1 MRRIWYLFY
10 NGVVIPAFWLLLQLG
25 SAFNPKI
32 RRGIRGRSHLFE
44 NLELQV
50 KTLKASKRIWFHSS
64 SMGEFEQAKPIIAA
78 LREKYSDLNI
88 IVSFFSPSGYDHSK
102 NYKPADLIT
111 YIPLDTARNARRFLT
126 LLNPSVAVMVR
137 YDIWPNHVWELKARN
152 IPAFIANATMRKN
165 SSRLKSPLR
174 SFHRELYQQL
184 TSILA
189 VSTSDVRAFEQIGI
203 RPPQVQAIG
212 DTRYDQVWSRSLEAR
227 KKHLI
232 PESVLRRRKVFV
244 VGSSWEEDEE
254 VILPT
259 FKKVLQYDANALMI
273 LVPHEPNLQTLERIE
288 IQLNSSPGS
297 IRFSDLNDYSGERI
311 ILVDSIGI
319 LTTLY
324 QYAHVA
330 YVGGSFKQGIHNV
343 LEPAV
348 YGIPVLFGPKHHN
361 SQEAVELA
369 KRGGGIVVHDQQDC
383 YKSLRTLLN
392 NKKAAAKA
400 GSISFEL
407 VKENM
412 GATERFIQH
421 LEKVL

>member
-44 NLELQV
+44 NLEQQV
-50 KTLKASKRIWFHSS
+50 KTLKASRRIWFHSS

-126 LLNPSVAVMVR
+126 LLHPSVAVMVR

-165 SSRLKSPLR
+165 SSRLKFPLR

-189 VSTSDVRAFEQIGI
+189 VSTSDVRAFEHIGI

-232 PESVLRRRKVFV
+232 PEPILRRRKVFV

-259 FKKVLQYDANALMI
+259 FKKIIQYDANALMI

-319 LTTLY
+319 LTALY
-324 QYAHVA
+324 QYANVA
-330 YVGGSFKQGIHNV
+330 YVGGSFKQGVHNV

-392 NKKAAAKA
+392 NKKAVAKA

>member
-1 MRRIWYLFY
+1 MQRIWYLLY
-10 NGVVIPAFWLLLQLG
+10 NIIVIPVFWLLLQLG
-25 SAFNPKI
+25 SLFNSKI
-32 RRGIRGRSHLFE
+32 RRGKSGRVHLFE
-44 NLELQV
+44 SLEQQAMG
-50 KTLKASKRIWFHSS
+50 LKASRRIWFHSS

-88 IVSFFSPSGYDHSK
+88 IVSFFSPSGYDHSR

-111 YIPLDTARNARRFLT
+111 YIPFDTAANARRFLT
-126 LLNPSVAVMVR
+126 LIRPSAAVMVR
-137 YDIWPNHVWELKARN
+137 YDIWPNHVWELKKRN
-152 IPAFIANATMRKN
+152 IPAFIANATMRRN
-165 SSRLKSPLR
+165 SSRLKFPLR
-174 SFHRELYQQL
+174 DFHRRLYQQL

-189 VSTSDVRAFEQIGI
+189 VSASDVKSFERIGVRA
-203 RPPQVQAIG
+203 PQVQAIG

-232 PESVLRRRKVFV
+232 PDAILRRRKVFV

-259 FKKVLQYDANALMI
+259 FKKIIQYDANALMI

-319 LTTLY
+319 LTALY
-324 QYAHVA
+324 QYATVA

-348 YGIPVLFGPKHHN
+348 YGIPVLYGPKHHN
-361 SQEAVELA
+361 SQEAIELA
-369 KRGGGIVVHDQQDC
+369 HRGGGFVVHDQQDC
-383 YKSLRTLLN
+383 YKTLRTLLN
-392 NKKAAAKA
+392 NKKATTKA
-400 GSISFEL
+400 GSISISL

-412 GATERFIQH
+412 GATERFIEH

>member
-10 NGVVIPAFWLLLQLG
+10 NGVVIPVFWLLLQLG
-25 SAFNPKI
+25 SVFNPKI
-32 RRGIRGRSHLFE
+32 RRGLEGRSHLFE
-44 NLELQV
+44 TLDQQA
-50 KTLKASKRIWFHSS
+50 KGLKASRRIWFHSS

-111 YIPLDTARNARRFLT
+111 YIPLDTAHNARRFIT
-126 LLNPSVAVMVR
+126 LIRPSVAVMVR
-137 YDIWPNHVWELKARN
+137 YDIWPNHVWELKSRN
-152 IPAFIANATMRKN
+152 IPTFIANATMRRN
-165 SSRLKSPLR
+165 SSRLKFPLK

-189 VSTSDVRAFEQIGI
+189 VSPSDVKSFERIGI

-232 PESVLRRRKVFV
+232 PDPILRRRKVFV
-244 VGSSWEEDEE
+244 VGSSWEEDEA

-259 FKKVLQYDANALMI
+259 FKKIMQYDANALMI
-273 LVPHEPNLQTLERIE
+273 LVPHEPSLQTLERIE
-288 IQLNSSPGS
+288 IQLNSAPGS

-348 YGIPVLFGPKHHN
+348 YGIPVLFGPRHHN
-361 SQEAVELA
+361 SQEAIELA
-369 KRGGGIVVHDQQDC
+369 HRGGGIVVHNQQDC

-392 NKKAAAKA
+392 NKKAAGKA
-400 GSISFEL
+400 GAISLDL

-412 GATERFIQH
+412 GATGRFLEH
-421 LEKVL
+421 LEKFL

>member
-10 NGVVIPAFWLLLQLG
+10 NGVVIPVFWLLLQLG
-25 SAFNPKI
+25 SVFNPKI
-32 RRGIRGRSHLFE
+32 RRGLEGRSHLFE
-44 NLELQV
+44 SLDQQV
-50 KTLKASKRIWFHSS
+50 KGLKASRRIWFHSS

-111 YIPLDTARNARRFLT
+111 YIPLDTARNARRFIT
-126 LLNPSVAVMVR
+126 LVRPSVAVMVR
-137 YDIWPNHVWELKARN
+137 YDIWPNHVWELKSRS
-152 IPAFIANATMRKN
+152 IPTFIANATMRRN
-165 SSRLKSPLR
+165 SSRLKFPLK

-189 VSTSDVRAFEQIGI
+189 VSTSDVKSFERIGI

-212 DTRYDQVWSRSLEAR
+212 NTRYDQVWSRSLEAR

-232 PESVLRRRKVFV
+232 PDPILRRRKVFV

-259 FKKVLQYDANALMI
+259 FKKIIQYDANALMI

-288 IQLNSSPGS
+288 TQLNSSPGS

-319 LTTLY
+319 LTALY

-348 YGIPVLFGPKHHN
+348 YGIPVLFGPRHHN
-361 SQEAVELA
+361 SQEAIELA
-369 KRGGGIVVHDQQDC
+369 HRGGGIVVHNQQDC

-392 NKKAAAKA
+392 NKKAAGKA
-400 GSISFEL
+400 GAISFDL

-412 GATERFIQH
+412 GATGRFLEH
-421 LEKVL
+421 LEKFL